1 MPQSFHDND
10 AGPVADRPRGYIPF
24 VDRLADTSV
33 AEDERLVVER
43 LVELLRERLGGRL
56 RSVWL
61 YGSRA
66 RGERPG
72 PDSDID
78 LLVIADPDDTA
89 DDVLTGIL
97 LVDRAAEELGLQRP
111 IVSIKVHD
119 PRWLEGRRAIDSFFI
134 RDVDRDKVVLYG
146 EP

>member
-1 MPQSFHDND
+1 M
-10 AGPVADRPRGYIPF
+10 
-24 VDRLADTSV
+24 
-33 AEDERLVVER
+33 
-43 LVELLRERLGGRL
+43 VELMRDRFGGRL

-72 PDSDID
+72 PESDID
-78 LLVIADPDDTA
+78 LLGIADA
-89 DDVLTGIL
+89 GEGDDVLTAIL
-97 LVDRAAEELGLQRP
+97 LVDRAAEELQLPRP
-111 IVSIKVHD
+111 IVSIKIHD
-119 PRWLEGRRAIDSFFI
+119 PDWLEGRRRIDSFFI

>member
-1 MPQSFHDND
+1 MLT
-10 AGPVADRPRGYIPF
+10 
-24 VDRLADTSV
+24 LAEASLT
-33 AEDERLVVER
+33 ADERRVVER
-43 LVELLRERLGGRL
+43 LVELMRERFGGRL

-72 PDSDID
+72 PESDID
-78 LLVIADPDDTA
+78 LLVIADPDGDG
-89 DDVLTGIL
+89 DDVLAAIL
-97 LVDRAAEELGLQRP
+97 LVDRAAEELGVERP

-119 PRWLEGRRAIDSFFI
+119 TEWLRGRREIESFFI
-134 RDVDRDKVVLYG
+134 QDVDRDKIVLYG